1 MNAFAWNC
9 RGVGNPRT
17 VRDLAAFV
25 QSYDPKLVFLSET
38 RQSEEQMKLLRWR
51 LGLKGCLARSSIGKS
66 GGIALFWDDALK
78 VDLITISNKLIG
90 IEVQESVADIVHLW

>member
-1 MNAFAWNC
+1 M
-9 RGVGNPRT
+9 
-17 VRDLAAFV
+17 
-25 QSYDPKLVFLSET
+25 
-38 RQSEEQMKLLRWR
+38 
-51 LGLKGCLARSSIGKS
+51 KGCLARSSIGKS